1 MLVMRPE
8 IPNAAAE
15 TRYPEFG
22 TREPASCA
30 HCGNA
35 GINPA
40 ARLTRAGR
48 SNTVAAFTLIE
59 LVVVIGIIIL
69 LIAIAVPAIG
79 PALASNQRTQVLA
92 ALNSSLTSAQTSA
105 LSHTTDVAL
114 RVERATELDNY
125 GRMVRPDG
133 KNAKFLDHQR
143 IRFVMLAKYAGL
155 SQPAFKYIED
165 SKITDLPN
173 SMWLAPTN
181 FYTKD
186 GDNTN
191 DFGPDNYCIP
201 GSTAFSFLNDPDN
214 NGVSPY
220 SPFDTFYI
228 VLSPNGML
236 KSFNREDLYYI
247 DDTQL
252 REGKTTPPTF
262 SHPQDSASGVLL
274 YERKKLEN
282 APGSV
287 EGLFD
292 FLGTN
297 GQALYINRFLG
308 TVVESN

>member
-1 MLVMRPE
+1 MKMTRPG
-8 IPNAAAE
+8 IPNAA
-15 TRYPEFG
+15 
-22 TREPASCA
+22 
-30 HCGNA
+30 
-35 GINPA
+35 
-40 ARLTRAGR
+40 
-48 SNTVAAFTLIE
+48 AAFTLIE

-92 ALNSSLTSAQTSA
+92 ALNSSLTSAQTFA

-125 GRMVRPDG
+125 GLMVRPDG

-181 FYTKD
+181 FYTND
-186 GDNTN
+186 GVNDN
-191 DFGPDNYCIP
+191 DFGPGKECMP
-201 GSTAFSFLNDPDN
+201 GSTPFSLLIDPDN
-214 NGVSPY
+214 NGASPY
-220 SPFDTFYI
+220 YPFDTFYI

-236 KSFNREDLYYI
+236 KNFNREDLYYI

-252 REGKTTPPTF
+252 RPDNTIPPTF
-262 SHPQDSASGVLL
+262 SHPQDSAPGVLL

-287 EGLFD
+287 EGLFN
-292 FLGTN
+292 FLRTT

-308 TVVESN
+308 TVVESQ